1 MKIVIVYNTCTWQST
16 QVALVEYKIHAST
29 RKIHASRS
37 TCTFHHRPPSGIV
50 DHHENQAHFIGLMQQ
65 TWHSKSARFR
75 PLRQNRNNLCPTTQI
90 QLVDQSKQINKVE
103 NALHLI
109 NKSNTNQT
117 IIKYNVSRYISRFQ
131 HHFFCFQPSPKILR
145 QSCAQ
150 NKRAHKKC
158 LVFTLKQIL

>member
-90 QLVDQSKQINKVE
+90 QLVEQSKQIDKVE
-103 NALHLI
+103 NDLYLI
-109 NKSNTNQT
+109 
-117 IIKYNVSRYISRFQ
+117 
-131 HHFFCFQPSPKILR
+131 
-145 QSCAQ
+145 
-150 NKRAHKKC
+150 KRAIQIKQLLNTM
-158 LVFTLKQIL
+158 LVGTLAGSSIIFFVFSRRQKSCVNRARKTNEHTKSAWFSH